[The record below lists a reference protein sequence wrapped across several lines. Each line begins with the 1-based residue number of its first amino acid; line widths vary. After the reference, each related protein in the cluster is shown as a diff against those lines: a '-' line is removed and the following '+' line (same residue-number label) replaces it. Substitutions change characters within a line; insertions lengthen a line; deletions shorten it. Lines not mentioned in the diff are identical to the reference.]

1 MALNVFMLVPQLNKH
16 IVLLLIFLCS
26 VGHFMMGGARKPRD
40 LVPVIID
47 YRVLVITTP
56 HDCSTIL
63 YNVNSDQGTTWN
75 RLPIV

>member
-16 IVLLLIFLCS
+16 IVLLLIFVFCWP
-26 VGHFMMGGARKPRD
+26 FYDGGARKPRD